1 MATLD
6 EKQREFL
13 ANPFYAV
20 VSTVRD
26 DGSVHNTVVWVDVDD
41 EGVWFNTSIGRAKER
56 HLRNNPNVSVMV
68 VDPANAYRW
77 VSVSGTGRASDRGR
91 RRGHRPPFEQVPR
104 QGLPLP
110 PARRSARHRSGVRPD
125 KVEATGLDG

>member
-1 MATLD
+1 VATLD

-20 VSTVRD
+20 ASTVRD

-41 EGVWFNTSIGRAKER
+41 EGLWFNTSIGRAKER

-77 VSVSGTGRASDRGR
+77 VAVSGQAELRTESGDADIDHLSNKYLGKDY
-91 RRGHRPPFEQVPR
+91 PYR
-104 QGLPLP
+104 QPGE
-110 PARRSARHRSGVRPD
+110 VRVTVRVSSD

>member
-41 EGVWFNTSIGRAKER
+41 EGLWFNTSIGRAKER
-56 HLRNNPNVSVMV
+56 HLRNNPNVSIMV

-77 VSVSGTGRASDRGR
+77 VSVSGTAELRTEGGDAGIDHLSNKYLGKDYPYRQPGEVRVTVR
-91 RRGHRPPFEQVPR
+91 VPSER
-104 QGLPLP
+104 
-110 PARRSARHRSGVRPD
+110 
-125 KVEATGLDG
+125 VEATGLDG